1 LKLKGDIKMSENYKF
16 FQHKK
21 CEFFPCH
28 KVKDEEKFNCLF
40 CYCPLYFL
48 EECGGNNTN
57 FNGVKDCSNCMIP
70 HSQNGYDYIFNKIVE
85 KNREKTEKNKGGSAD
100 C

>member
-1 LKLKGDIKMSENYKF
+1 MKGDIYMSENYKF
-16 FQHKK
+16 FQHKE

-28 KVKDEEKFNCLF
+28 KVKDEDKFNCLF

-48 EECGGNNTN
+48 EECGGNNSD

-85 KNREKTEKNKGGSAD
+85 KNREKTEKSKEDSAD